1 MRFEF
6 FGRGLGNGTARADF
20 SVVWWPDTSMM
31 VSRTSNRKDSTV
43 GGMISAALTSR
54 NSAQEERPTKITVG
68 PGNKLDNAE
77 DFHVMIYK
85 CEQLASNCGTCLGKY
100 LAACVF

>member
-20 SVVWWPDTSMM
+20 SVVWWPDSSLMTSR
-31 VSRTSNRKDSTV
+31 SSSKKEGTV
-43 GGMISAALTSR
+43 GGMISAALSSR
-54 NSAQEERPTKITVG
+54 NPSQEEKPTKITVG
-68 PGNKLDNAE
+68 PGNRLDNAE

-85 CEQLASNCGTCLGKY
+85 CDQLASNCGICLGK
-100 LAACVF
+100 C